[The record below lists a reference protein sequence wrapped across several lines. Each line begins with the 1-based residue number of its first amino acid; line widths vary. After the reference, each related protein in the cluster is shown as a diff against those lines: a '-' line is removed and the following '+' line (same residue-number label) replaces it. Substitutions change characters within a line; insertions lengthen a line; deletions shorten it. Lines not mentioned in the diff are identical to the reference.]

1 MSRSTEWTECPT
13 YSNLFPSGD
22 RKPIGSKDLN
32 RVGTGGGIDMEV
44 PKFCG
49 WVVILIHR
57 EYINMRAYGIEIE
70 PMDFTVLGGQILTN
84 I

>member
-1 MSRSTEWTECPT
+1 
-13 YSNLFPSGD
+13 
-22 RKPIGSKDLN
+22 
-32 RVGTGGGIDMEV
+32 MEV